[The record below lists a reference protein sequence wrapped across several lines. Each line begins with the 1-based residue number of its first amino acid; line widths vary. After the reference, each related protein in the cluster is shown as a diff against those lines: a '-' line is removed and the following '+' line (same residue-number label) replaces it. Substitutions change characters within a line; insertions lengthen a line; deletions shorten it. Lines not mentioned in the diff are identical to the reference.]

1 MKVLN
6 LGSNKKK
13 KSGKDLIKIEGRFA
27 EGKQRVNS
35 LEVVLQTVTMVNGK
49 LIIWSKHRWNIGKCI
64 LRKFMRKLI
73 EKVHEFNALNEDIE
87 EFTSRL
93 SQT

>member
-27 EGKQRVNS
+27 EGK
-35 LEVVLQTVTMVNGK
+35 
-49 LIIWSKHRWNIGKCI
+49 
-64 LRKFMRKLI
+64 
-73 EKVHEFNALNEDIE
+73 
-87 EFTSRL
+87 
-93 SQT
+93 

>member
-13 KSGKDLIKIEGRFA
+13 NSGKDLIKIEGSFA

-49 LIIWSKHRWNIGKCI
+49 LIIQNKHRQNIGKCI
-64 LRKFMRKLI
+64 LRKFMRKFI
-73 EKVHEFNALNEDIE
+73 EKVHELNALNEDVE
-87 EFTSRL
+87 ELTSRL

>member
-35 LEVVLQTVTMVNGK
+35 LEVVLQTVTMVNG
-49 LIIWSKHRWNIGKCI
+49 I
-64 LRKFMRKLI
+64 LGN
-73 EKVHEFNALNEDIE
+73 VY
-87 EFTSRL
+87 
-93 SQT
+93 